1 MFPITVDDL
10 VRISGGTETVT
21 DVMNDTF
28 FSAVMLLLLVA
39 DPFGNVPI
47 FVSAL
52 RDVPPQRAFRSYCAS
67 A

>member
-1 MFPITVDDL
+1 
-10 VRISGGTETVT
+10 
-21 DVMNDTF
+21 MNDTF

-52 RDVPPQRAFRSYCAS
+52 RNVPPQRRLW
-67 A
+67 